1 MTMKKATLLVLA
13 LCGLTAAQGLTI
25 AILGTRSFTDLQD
38 YLDND
43 PRIDFVTFIGIGWDI
58 PPEEHLK
65 GYDCLI
71 TDGWGAV
78 YDQEDYGNILANVV
92 DDGGRVLSVSFSMMG
107 PYGPNDCSPTGR
119 WWDEGYC
126 PYECVSFDRIHTYK
140 NLIID
145 EPGHPIFDGVDNVNG
160 VFGRVRTE
168 LRAGAVELAHFTDA
182 GGVALNADETVCG
195 INYRST
201 DDHDW
206 TGDGFRL
213 IANAACYL
221 ADYVDIQPSSWGRI
235 KALGE

>member
-1 MTMKKATLLVLA
+1 VLK
-13 LCGLTAAQGLTI
+13 L
-25 AILGTRSFTDLQD
+25 
-38 YLDND
+38 
-43 PRIDFVTFIGIGWDI
+43 
-58 PPEEHLK
+58 
-65 GYDCLI
+65 YDCALN
-71 TDGWGAV
+71 DGFHSICDPVAFGDLLA
-78 YDQEDYGNILANVV
+78 DYV
-92 DDGGRVLSVSFSMMG
+92 DGSGKVLSISYGMMG
-107 PYGPNDCSPTGR
+107 PFGDEGSPTGR

-168 LRAGAVELAHFTDA
+168 LRAGAVELAHFADA

-221 ADYVDIQPSSWGRI
+221 ADYVDTQPSSWGRI